1 MKSKFPSKTGL
12 PGVALIG
19 AGRFAERFHFPAL
32 KLLSQKKEVRV
43 VGVYDLDPARA
54 AAMSKRFG
62 LGKVYGSKE
71 ELAADPEVEGLA
83 VLVRPTATHAVVKS
97 LIRLNKPIF
106 CEKPPGDSS
115 REAKELG
122 RIVKVPNVV
131 AFNRRYTPMNVD
143 FQKIV
148 SGMKDVF
155 FAEAHFYRH
164 ERTDADFVRSTGIHA
179 VNLMEFV
186 LGPIKL
192 QRVDKWKN
200 PNGKSFLWTAEVRF
214 GKNARGILKFFPSS
228 GALIERIEV
237 HSPASSAWLFSSHY
251 DSSDYPG
258 RIEIHEGKKVTIPV
272 RGRTATSVLEASGF
286 LGEWR
291 DFLAA
296 LRGGGPT
303 RSHFQNAWTSM
314 ALSEAIQDG
323 VAKK

>member
-1 MKSKFPSKTGL
+1 MRSNKNLPS
-12 PGVALIG
+12 VAIIG

-32 KLLSQKKEVRV
+32 KLLVQKKEVRV
-43 VGVYDLDPARA
+43 TGVFDLDPARA
-54 AAMSKRFG
+54 AAMSKQFG

-71 ELAADPEVEGLA
+71 GLATDPEVEGIA
-83 VLVRPTATHAVVKS
+83 VLVKLTVTFSVVKS
-97 LIRLNKPIF
+97 LVPYKKPIF
-106 CEKPPGDSS
+106 CEKPPGDNS

-143 FQKIV
+143 FQKTV
-148 SGMKDVF
+148 AGMKDIF

-164 ERTDADFVRSTGIHA
+164 ERTDDDFVRSTGIHA
-179 VNLMEFV
+179 VNLMEFI
-186 LGPIKL
+186 LGPMKL

-200 PNGKSFLWTAEVRF
+200 PNGKSFLWVAEVRF
-214 GKNARGILKFFPSS
+214 GKNARGLLKFFPSS

-258 RIEIHEGKKVTIPV
+258 RIEIHEGKKVAIPFQ
-272 RGRTATSVLEASGF
+272 GKTATSVLEASGF

-291 DFLAA
+291 DFLST
-296 LRGGGPT
+296 LRKSAET
-303 RSHFQNAWTSM
+303 RSHFQNAWPSM
-314 ALSEAIQDG
+314 ALAEAIQDG
-323 VAKK
+323 VARK